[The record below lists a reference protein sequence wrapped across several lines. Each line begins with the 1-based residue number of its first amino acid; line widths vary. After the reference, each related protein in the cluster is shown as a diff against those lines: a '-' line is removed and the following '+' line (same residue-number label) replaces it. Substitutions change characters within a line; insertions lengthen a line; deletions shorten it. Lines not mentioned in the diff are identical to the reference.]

1 MKKIVLAIMDGVG
14 YTEEKVGNALAAAN
28 TPNLDY
34 LLSNYPNILIKA
46 HGTAVGL
53 PTDED
58 MGNSEV
64 GHNALGCGQIYSQGA
79 KRVDESI
86 ENKDIF
92 ESKTYNEM
100 IDYCKSNNGTFHFLG
115 LLSDGNV
122 HSNIK
127 HLFTLLE
134 GVKSSGITK
143 VRVHILLDGRDVPP
157 QSADTYIEMLE
168 NKLSELND
176 DTFDAKIASGGGRM
190 YITMDRYKADWKMVE
205 RGYNVH
211 VLGEGKQF
219 KSALEALNYYREQDP
234 EIVDQDIHE
243 FVIADESGPVG
254 TVNDGDSFL
263 LFNFRG
269 DRALEISMALEDED
283 FPYFERK
290 RFPKIYYAGM
300 LEYDAELGIPKHF
313 LVEPPHIKHTLTE
326 ELVKHNINEY
336 AVSETQKFGHVT
348 YFWNGNREISE
359 DVVEAIKSN
368 KYDFIRLN
376 YPNGDMVGHTGN
388 YEATIKSLEAVD
400 EGLGLLQK
408 ACEENGYT
416 LIVTADHGNSEV
428 MYTMKDDKKVVKTSH
443 TTNPVPFIICDKNV
457 EFKDGEFGLSN
468 VAATILQ
475 LMGLDIPKEWNESM
489 IK

>member
-1 MKKIVLAIMDGVG
+1 MTNRPVVLVVMDGIG
-14 YTEEKVGNALAAAN
+14 LTENKLGNAVMNAY
-28 TPNLDY
+28 TPNLDE
-34 LLSNYPNILIKA
+34 LMNTCPNTAIAA
-46 HGTAVGL
+46 HGLAVGL
-53 PTDED
+53 PSNGD

-100 IDYCKSNNGTFHFLG
+100 IDYCKTNNGTFHFLG

-143 VRVHILLDGRDVPP
+143 ARVHILLDGRDVPP

-190 YITMDRYKADWKMVE
+190 YITMDRYKADWEMVE

-219 KSALEALNYYREQDP
+219 NSALEALKYYREQDP

-243 FVIADESGPVG
+243 FVIADESVM
-254 TVNDGDSFL
+254 
-263 LFNFRG
+263 
-269 DRALEISMALEDED
+269 SMH
-283 FPYFERK
+283 
-290 RFPKIYYAGM
+290 
-300 LEYDAELGIPKHF
+300 DAVTGGLKKDVHF
-313 LVEPPHIKHTLTE
+313 VHVEPNRDFKPFMIGDVRTVIPGDKCPDCGADLYS
-326 ELVKHNINEY
+326 KKGNE
-336 AVSETQKFGHVT
+336 TT
-348 YFWNGNREISE
+348 YG
-359 DVVEAIKSN
+359 
-368 KYDFIRLN
+368 
-376 YPNGDMVGHTGN
+376 YPR
-388 YEATIKSLEAVD
+388 
-400 EGLGLLQK
+400 
-408 ACEENGYT
+408 
-416 LIVTADHGNSEV
+416 
-428 MYTMKDDKKVVKTSH
+428 
-443 TTNPVPFIICDKNV
+443 
-457 EFKDGEFGLSN
+457 
-468 VAATILQ
+468 
-475 LMGLDIPKEWNESM
+475 
-489 IK
+489 

>member
-143 VRVHILLDGRDVPP
+143 ARVHILLDGRDVPP

-190 YITMDRYKADWKMVE
+190 YITMDRYKADWEMVH

-211 VLGEGKQF
+211 ILGEGKQF
-219 KSALEALNYYREQDP
+219 TSALEAL
-234 EIVDQDIHE
+234 
-243 FVIADESGPVG
+243 
-254 TVNDGDSFL
+254 
-263 LFNFRG
+263 
-269 DRALEISMALEDED
+269 
-283 FPYFERK
+283 
-290 RFPKIYYAGM
+290 
-300 LEYDAELGIPKHF
+300 
-313 LVEPPHIKHTLTE
+313 
-326 ELVKHNINEY
+326 
-336 AVSETQKFGHVT
+336 
-348 YFWNGNREISE
+348 
-359 DVVEAIKSN
+359 
-368 KYDFIRLN
+368 KY
-376 YPNGDMVGHTGN
+376 
-388 YEATIKSLEAVD
+388 
-400 EGLGLLQK
+400 
-408 ACEENGYT
+408 
-416 LIVTADHGNSEV
+416 
-428 MYTMKDDKKVVKTSH
+428 
-443 TTNPVPFIICDKNV
+443 
-457 EFKDGEFGLSN
+457 
-468 VAATILQ
+468 
-475 LMGLDIPKEWNESM
+475 
-489 IK
+489 